1 MQSAGFVDEL
11 KDSSGILFQKVDQ
24 VLVIVKLQSIE
35 VIFQILANKKQLF
48 GLKYIGNIEL
58 LKHFIGKIDAK
69 LFERVFLE
77 DFKAKN
83 VENIDEIT
91 VSGQGIG
98 EVFSLNTQNL
108 VDLQDQP
115 VKELFIKTFG

>member
-1 MQSAGFVDEL
+1 
-11 KDSSGILFQKVDQ
+11 
-24 VLVIVKLQSIE
+24 
-35 VIFQILANKKQLF
+35 
-48 GLKYIGNIEL
+48 L

-108 VDLQDQP
+108 VDLQD
-115 VKELFIKTFG
+115 